1 MAANPAPDQ
10 IKRKSDF
17 SLEFVLDVC
26 ERAGIVTPE
35 GRREILVKEAV
46 FRSRVLKDK
55 GLMKEGAGFI
65 RYEVSPPEIIAQ
77 SKSLVPGKDHPITED
92 EVMEA
97 VGAALGLP
105 YRKLDPL
112 KLNAEIV
119 TSMLSRPFARRNV
132 VLPVEVE
139 KNRLKVAVANPFDFE
154 LFENIR
160 RITGYEIEP
169 VLAAKTDIL
178 RIITEFFGFKRS
190 VKAAEKVIQVGV
202 DISNLEQFVKLK
214 SINDIEATDK
224 HVVNAVDYLLHYA
237 FSQHASDIHIEPK
250 REHSNVRFRIDGVL
264 HDIHQLPKN
273 VHPAVVS
280 RIKMLARCDI
290 AEKRRPQDGRIKTT
304 HGDKE
309 VELRVSTL
317 PVAFG
322 EKVVIRIFDPEVMTQ
337 DLGELGFF
345 PEELAMY
352 EGFISMPHGMV
363 LVTGPTGSGKTT
375 TLYTT
380 LREIASPEVN
390 ITTIE
395 DPIEMVYEGLNQ
407 TAVQAKIDVTFAS
420 ALRNILRQ
428 DPDIIMVGEIRDQET
443 AEMSIQSALTGHL
456 VFATLH
462 TNDTAGTIG
471 RFLELGAKPYLLSS
485 VLIGVVA
492 QRLVRTICPYCKRD
506 TFLTPDQIASLGIN
520 IPEDSKRRLPVKYG
534 EGCVTCRYTGYSG
547 RTGIFEVLKVSDK
560 IRKLIKEKADSRE
573 VLKAARADGMMTL
586 RESGIRK
593 MAQGVTTFE
602 EVMAATE

>member
-1 MAANPAPDQ
+1 MAANLAPDQ

-17 SLEFVLDVC
+17 SLEYVLDVC
-26 ERAGIVTPE
+26 ERAGIVTLE
-35 GRREILVKEAV
+35 GRKEILVKEAV

-77 SKSLVPGKDHPITED
+77 SKSLVPGKDRPITED

-97 VGAALGLP
+97 VGAVLGLQ

-119 TSMLSRPFARRNV
+119 TSTLSRPFARRNV
-132 VLPVEVE
+132 VLPVEVQQ
-139 KNRLKVAVANPFDFE
+139 NRLKVAVANPFDSE
-154 LFENIR
+154 LFENIK

-322 EKVVIRIFDPEVMTQ
+322 EKVVIRIFDPEIMSH

-492 QRLVRTICPYCKRD
+492 QRLVRSICPYCKRD
-506 TFLTPDQIASLGIN
+506 AFLTPDQIASLGIN

-547 RTGIFEVLKVSDK
+547 RTGIFEVLKISDK

-593 MAQGVTTFE
+593 MAQGTTTFE